1 MRSIA
6 IVGAGQSGALLALA
20 LLKRDFEVTLVTD
33 RTPDEVRVGPVMS
46 SQCMFD
52 SALQIERDLGLD
64 RWEERCPRIDTMALT
79 VAKTHG
85 SNEIAVTTPL
95 IGFAQSVDQR
105 VKCADWVDEFTELGG
120 NLIIKAASPTDI
132 ENLAQSHDLVII
144 SSGKGD
150 LGRLFPPDPVKSPY
164 NRPQRALALAYV
176 NGLAAH
182 PDGADL
188 SLNILPGVGEYFV
201 LPALTTTGPCHV
213 MVFEGVPGGPMDCW
227 DDVHT
232 PQEHLERAKEVLAEH
247 FPAEFARTGDISLT
261 DEAGVLR
268 GRLTPT
274 VRRPVAELASGS
286 VVLGMA
292 DAVVL
297 NDPLTGQGSNNAA
310 QAVAVYLDAI
320 VDRGDRPFDAQWM
333 QRTFDKFWR
342 GWAQWAVS
350 WTNDLLRGPSDPV
363 LGLFVAAQDSPTLA
377 SAIATGF
384 DDPRTVHNWW
394 FDDAE
399 AQRVID
405 AARDAEQAQFDPRD
419 LRRALGQYATGVTVI
434 TARAPDGR
442 KIGVTANSFTSVSM
456 DPPLV
461 SWCPASKAP
470 SLPDL
475 TAATHFAVNV
485 LAADQHDLSR
495 QFSTPA
501 EDKFAGVATTEGIAG
516 VPLIDDAI
524 AHFQCRTVQRVEA
537 GDHIIFLGEI
547 EQYDADLGEP
557 LVFHSGSYR
566 LVTKHPDF

>member
-20 LLKRDFEVTLVTD
+20 LLTRDFRVTLVTD
-33 RTPDEVRVGPVMS
+33 RTPDEVRIGPVMS

-64 RWEERCPRIDTMALT
+64 RWEERCPHIDTMALT
-79 VAKTHG
+79 VSKTHD
-85 SNEIAVTTPL
+85 SNEITVTTPL

-105 VKCADWVDEFTELGG
+105 VKCADWVDEFVELGG
-120 NLIIKAASPTDI
+120 DLIIKAARPRDI
-132 ENLAQSHDLVII
+132 ENLAHSHDLVII

-150 LGRLFPPDPVKSPY
+150 LGRLFPPDSVKSPY
-164 NRPQRALALAYV
+164 NRPQRALSLAYV
-176 NGLAAH
+176 SGLAEH
-182 PDGADL
+182 PAGADL
-188 SLNILPGVGEYFV
+188 SLNIVPGVGEYFV

-232 PQEHLERAKEVLAEH
+232 PQAHLERAKEVLAEH
-247 FPAEFARTGDISLT
+247 FPAEFARTGDIALT

-274 VRRPVAELASGS
+274 VRRPVAELASGN

-310 QAVAVYLDAI
+310 HAVAVYLDAI
-320 VDRGDRPFDAQWM
+320 VNRGDQPFDAQWM

-350 WTNDLLRGPSDPV
+350 WTNSLLRGPSDPV
-363 LGLFVAAQDSPTLA
+363 LGLFAAAQDSPALA
-377 SAIATGF
+377 SAIAAGF

-394 FDDAE
+394 FDAAE
-399 AQRVID
+399 AQRVIETGR
-405 AARDAEQAQFDPRD
+405 AAEQAQFDPRD

-442 KIGVTANSFTSVSM
+442 KVGVTANSFTSVSM

-475 TAATHFAVNV
+475 TAATHFTVNV
-485 LAADQHDLSR
+485 LAANQHDLSR

-547 EQYDADLGEP
+547 EQYDADPGEP

>member
-20 LLKRDFEVTLVTD
+20 LLKRDFQVTLVTD
-33 RTPDEVRVGPVMS
+33 RTPEEVRVGPVMS

-52 SALQIERDLGLD
+52 SALQIERELGLD
-64 RWEERCPRIDTMALT
+64 RWEEQCPRIDTMALN

-85 SNEIAVTTPL
+85 SNEIAVSTPL
-95 IGFAQSVDQR
+95 VGFAQSVDQR
-105 VKCADWVDEFTELGG
+105 VKCAAWIDEFAALGG
-120 NLIIKAASPTDI
+120 NLIIKTAGPADI
-132 ENLAQSHDLVII
+132 DILAQNHDLVII

-150 LGRLFPPDPVKSPY
+150 LGRLFPPDPLKSPY

-176 NGLAAH
+176 NGLAPH
-182 PDGADL
+182 TEGAGL
-188 SLNILPGVGEYFV
+188 SLNIVPGVGEYFV

-213 MVFEGVPGGPMDCW
+213 MVFEGIPGGPMDCW

-232 PQEHLERAKEVLAEH
+232 PHEHLNRAREVLAEH
-247 FPAEFARTGDISLT
+247 FPAEFARTADITLT
-261 DEAGVLR
+261 DDAGVLL

-274 VRRPVAELASGS
+274 VRRPVAELASGR

-310 QAVAVYLDAI
+310 QAAAVYLEAI

-333 QRTFDKFWR
+333 QRTFDRFWR

-350 WTNDLLRGPSDPV
+350 WTNDMLRGPSDTL
-363 LGLFVAAQDSPTLA
+363 LGLFAAAQDSPTLA

-399 AQRVID
+399 AQRVIEN
-405 AARDAEQAQFDPRD
+405 AQAAEQAQFDPRD

-442 KIGVTANSFTSVSM
+442 KVGVTANSFTSVSM

-485 LAADQHDLSR
+485 LAANQHDLSR

-547 EQYDADLGEP
+547 EQYDADPGEP

>member
-20 LLKRDFEVTLVTD
+20 LLKRDYQVTLVTD
-33 RTPDEVRVGPVMS
+33 RTPDQVRIGPVMS

-64 RWEERCPRIDTMALT
+64 HWEERCPRIDTMAVN

-95 IGFAQSVDQR
+95 VGFAQSVDQR
-105 VKCADWVDEFTELGG
+105 VKCADWVDEFAELGG
-120 NLIIKAASPTDI
+120 NLVIKSASPADI
-132 ENLAQSHDLVII
+132 EILAQSHDLVII

-176 NGLAAH
+176 NGLTEH
-182 PDGADL
+182 SDGADL
-188 SLNILPGVGEYFV
+188 SLNIVPGVGEYFV

-232 PQEHLERAKEVLAEH
+232 PQAHLERAKEILAEH
-247 FPAEFARTGDISLT
+247 FPSEFARTGDISLT

-286 VVLGMA
+286 IVLGMA

-320 VDRGDRPFDAQWM
+320 VGRGEQPFDTQWM

-363 LGLFVAAQDSPTLA
+363 LGLFAAAQDSPTLA

-394 FDDAE
+394 FDDTE
-399 AQRVID
+399 ARRLIET
-405 AARDAEQAQFDPRD
+405 AKAAEQAQFDPRD

-434 TARAPDGR
+434 TTRGPDGR

-475 TAATHFAVNV
+475 TGATHFAVNV
-485 LAADQHDLSR
+485 LAANQHDLSR

-524 AHFQCRTVQRVEA
+524 AHFQCRTVQRIVA

-547 EQYDADLGEP
+547 EQYDADPGEP

>member
-188 SLNILPGVGEYFV
+188 SLNIVPGVGEYFV

-274 VRRPVAELASGS
+274 VRRPVAELASGC

-363 LGLFVAAQDSPTLA
+363 LGLFAAAQDSPTLA

-405 AARDAEQAQFDPRD
+405 AARAAEQAQFDPRD

-442 KIGVTANSFTSVSM
+442 KVGVTANSFTSVSM

-485 LAADQHDLSR
+485 LAANQHDLSR

-547 EQYDADLGEP
+547 EQYDADPGEP

>member
-20 LLKRDFEVTLVTD
+20 LLERDFEVTLVTD

-485 LAADQHDLSR
+485 LAANQHDLSR

-547 EQYDADLGEP
+547 EQYDADPGEP

>member
-79 VAKTHG
+79 VAKTHS

-120 NLIIKAASPTDI
+120 NLIIKAASPMDI

-176 NGLAAH
+176 NGLAPH

-188 SLNILPGVGEYFV
+188 SLNIVPGVGEYFV

-232 PQEHLERAKEVLAEH
+232 PREHLERAKEVLAEH

-320 VDRGDRPFDAQWM
+320 VDRDDRPFDAQWM

-363 LGLFVAAQDSPTLA
+363 LGLFAAAQDSPTLA

-399 AQRVID
+399 SQRVIET
-405 AARDAEQAQFDPRD
+405 ARAAEQAQFDPRD

-485 LAADQHDLSR
+485 LAANQHDLSR

-524 AHFQCRTVQRVEA
+524 AHFQCRTVQRVKA

-547 EQYDADLGEP
+547 EQYDADPGEP